1 MNDDFREK
9 LVLMRN
15 LLSNFGDARRLTM
28 MELVTK
34 HGLSVHFVVRKL
46 ISKFNKLKALRQV
59 NNLEPNL

>member
-34 HGLSVHFVVRKL
+34 HGLIVHCAVRKL
-46 ISKFNKLKALRQV
+46 ILKFNKLKALRQV